1 MYSVEKKQLA
11 RSSTPAVVKLP
22 PVPTR
27 ISVLKNQL
35 ESQDKTSSC
44 FLCTRFFLYKFP
56 LETLLTI
63 KYNNYSSDCSVYA
76 MHLA

>member
-11 RSSTPAVVKLP
+11 RSSTPAVVKMP

-44 FLCTRFFLYKFP
+44 FLCTRFF
-56 LETLLTI
+56 EQILLRNI
-63 KYNNYSSDCSVYA
+63 AYNNYSSVQSMRCI
-76 MHLA
+76 

>member
-11 RSSTPAVVKLP
+11 RSSTPAVVKMP

-44 FLCTRFFLYKFP
+44 FLCKRFFCTNSP
-56 LETLLTI
+56 
-63 KYNNYSSDCSVYA
+63 
-76 MHLA
+76 

>member
-1 MYSVEKKQLA
+1 MYSAEKKQLA
-11 RSSTPAVVKLP
+11 RSSTPAVVKMP

-35 ESQDKTSSC
+35 ESQDNTSSC
-44 FLCTRFFLYKFP
+44 FLCKRFLYKFP

-63 KYNNYSSDCSVYA
+63 KYNNYSHVQSMRCI
-76 MHLA
+76 